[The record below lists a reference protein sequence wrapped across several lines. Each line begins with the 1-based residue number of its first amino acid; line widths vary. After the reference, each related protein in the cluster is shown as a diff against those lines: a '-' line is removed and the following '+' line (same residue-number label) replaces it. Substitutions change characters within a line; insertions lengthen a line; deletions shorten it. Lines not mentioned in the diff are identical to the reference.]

1 MTAVSAANQ
10 MQTQSAPATVEHQ
23 HQQLEEQEEQ
33 EAEEEEG
40 ERTSISPELAGCT
53 ALGSAVRALNGLF

>member
-1 MTAVSAANQ
+1 MTAVTAANQ
-10 MQTQSAPATVEHQ
+10 MQTQSAPATAEQ